1 MENKLFFVSN
11 GAALEMSEQSY
22 EAESYLQKIVEDNP
36 HLLAR
41 AWGDNECRLFLIKR
55 ELEIL
60 ETEDGSISYSLDH
73 LLVGEDGVPVLV
85 EVKRSTDTRIRR
97 EVIGQMCDYAC
108 RACTWKVDKL
118 RELFMENNSSE
129 VADEF
134 DNDEFWAQVAT
145 NLKAEHLR
153 LVFVADKIPDTL
165 RVLIEF
171 LDRNMAGIEVYGVEV
186 RQYKTS
192 DALLLS
198 SSVIG
203 NSLLDSKKTGQT
215 AQRSY
220 RTWSDADFTAY
231 LREHGLGEVAPVVDE
246 IRDFSKGLGL
256 SCYSGRGG
264 SCPSYSV
271 RMGDQ
276 RLFAVSAWWKK
287 SAGFLCE
294 VDFFIPYVLP
304 PLGSDWDEDKLRA
317 FLTDLPNRKDAEG
330 KDYAWSSPRTQ
341 YIDIHAFLESTN
353 METFKQI
360 VKDLCKALK
369 ESNSHNIQQQFTPP
383 PEFSTIDETHN
394 LGGKK
399 NARAFLPCVLFRL
412 TAYHFGNS
420 LVNGDF
426 LACHSM

>member
-60 ETEDGSISYSLDH
+60 ESEDGSNSYSLDH

-134 DNDEFWAQVAT
+134 DSDEFWAQVAT

-220 RTWSDADFTAY
+220 RTWSDTDFTEY

-287 SAGFLCE
+287 SVGFLCE

-304 PLGSDWDEDKLRA
+304 PLGSDWDEDKLRS
-317 FLTDLPNRKDAEG
+317 FLTDLPKRKDAEG

-360 VKDLCKALK
+360 VKDICKALK

-383 PEFSTIDETHN
+383 PPNLALLTNCTIQGAKRTH
-394 LGGKK
+394 GRFC
-399 NARAFLPCVLFRL
+399 RAFFFAL
-412 TAYHFGNS
+412 HFTISVTG
-420 LVNGDF
+420 L
-426 LACHSM
+426 

>member
-1 MENKLFFVSN
+1 M
-11 GAALEMSEQSY
+11 
-22 EAESYLQKIVEDNP
+22 
-36 HLLAR
+36 
-41 AWGDNECRLFLIKR
+41 
-55 ELEIL
+55 
-60 ETEDGSISYSLDH
+60 
-73 LLVGEDGVPVLV
+73 
-85 EVKRSTDTRIRR
+85 
-97 EVIGQMCDYAC
+97 
-108 RACTWKVDKL
+108 
-118 RELFMENNSSE
+118 
-129 VADEF
+129 
-134 DNDEFWAQVAT
+134 
-145 NLKAEHLR
+145 
-153 LVFVADKIPDTL
+153 
-165 RVLIEF
+165 
-171 LDRNMAGIEVYGVEV
+171 
-186 RQYKTS
+186 
-192 DALLLS
+192 
-198 SSVIG
+198 
-203 NSLLDSKKTGQT
+203 
-215 AQRSY
+215 
-220 RTWSDADFTAY
+220 
-231 LREHGLGEVAPVVDE
+231 APVVDE

-369 ESNSHNIQQQFTPP
+369 ESNSHNIQQISTPP

>member
-41 AWGDNECRLFLIKR
+41 AWGDNDCRLFLIKR

-60 ETEDGSISYSLDH
+60 ESEDGSNSYSLDH

-134 DNDEFWAQVAT
+134 DNDEFWGQVAT

-171 LDRNMAGIEVYGVEV
+171 LDRNMDGIEVYGVEV

-192 DALLLS
+192 DALDRK
-198 SSVIG
+198 SV
-203 NSLLDSKKTGQT
+203 
-215 AQRSY
+215 
-220 RTWSDADFTAY
+220 
-231 LREHGLGEVAPVVDE
+231 V
-246 IRDFSKGLGL
+246 
-256 SCYSGRGG
+256 
-264 SCPSYSV
+264 
-271 RMGDQ
+271 
-276 RLFAVSAWWKK
+276 
-287 SAGFLCE
+287 
-294 VDFFIPYVLP
+294 
-304 PLGSDWDEDKLRA
+304 
-317 FLTDLPNRKDAEG
+317 
-330 KDYAWSSPRTQ
+330 
-341 YIDIHAFLESTN
+341 
-353 METFKQI
+353 
-360 VKDLCKALK
+360 
-369 ESNSHNIQQQFTPP
+369 
-383 PEFSTIDETHN
+383 
-394 LGGKK
+394 
-399 NARAFLPCVLFRL
+399 
-412 TAYHFGNS
+412 
-420 LVNGDF
+420 
-426 LACHSM
+426 